1 MPCSIILHLWGFL
14 CIRDAG
20 CRSNKITVWTTGE
33 MSVIVK
39 VGIVWQ
45 PRAICYLGFRSY
57 CCSGCVREFYCK
69 ANKFTSH
76 FCSRRYQQ
84 SLTMDVIVSAAF
96 GFEVD
101 SQSNPDEPILRAVR
115 QATQQGGFR
124 RILLTIISILPFG
137 LKLMELVPSLWMAN
151 LKPLLNISEEIVQ
164 LKRGGQGNSPRK
176 VIRSLRY
183 QDGIGQKMSLK
194 K

>member
-1 MPCSIILHLWGFL
+1 
-14 CIRDAG
+14 
-20 CRSNKITVWTTGE
+20 

-39 VGIVWQ
+39 VGIVWK
-45 PRAICYLGFRSY
+45 PRAICYKGFRSY
-57 CCSGCVREFYCK
+57 CGSGCVREFYCK
-69 ANKFTSH
+69 PNKFSSH
-76 FCSRRYQQ
+76 FCSCRYQQ

-101 SQSNPDEPILRAVR
+101 SQSNPDDPILRAVR

-124 RILLTIISILPFG
+124 RILLTVISIFPFG
-137 LKLMELVPSLWMAN
+137 MKIMELLPSLWMAN

-183 QDGIGQKMSLK
+183 HEGNGHENVA
-194 K
+194 